1 MRTKLLLF
9 TVVLILFF
17 TGSVIAQG
25 TTVKGVVISGE
36 DLNPLAGVNII
47 VKNTLKGTTTD
58 LDGVYLLEDVS
69 PEDILVF
76 MYVGFSDVEET
87 VGDREEVNVR
97 LTPQA
102 LSTEAIVVI
111 GYGTQ
116 KRKEVTSAI
125 SSIDEGAF
133 THGAITDPQALLQGR
148 IPGVHM
154 TSSNGDLGAASVI
167 QIRGG
172 TSVSAGNSPLYVID
186 GVPIDNSSVM
196 PEGVE
201 ISEGT
206 MDNPMDLLNPQDIAS
221 IDVLKD
227 ASASAIYGARGG
239 NGVILITT
247 KEGQPGGLV
256 LNYNGWASIKSQ
268 TEKLDFLNASEYKSF
283 ATQAG
288 ATPDMGDKTTDWQ
301 DEIVRDAFS
310 QNHSISFSSG
320 TENTSYLVSLG
331 YLDEQGI
338 VLNSERQRILV
349 RLNLTHK
356 MLDGKLRLGLRMN
369 PSYIKRNNTPF
380 NQVAGYYGGVFTNV
394 YKMNPTQPVYNSDG
408 SYFEYPGSTTIRNPV
423 ALVNEIKDETETM
436 LIFANTTA
444 EYDFIPE
451 LTWKINLGLNRTV
464 VSRNTYQPTILP
476 YAAAFGG
483 RADVMNNT
491 RQNVLFETTL
501 NYRLDIDA
509 GQRLEAWAG
518 YTFQEFDNFQSAAT
532 GQDYVTDGWDYNN
545 LAGGADF
552 TVRPESWRDSNRLI
566 SFLGRATYSLH
577 GKYLFNATVRQEGS
591 SRFGEDNKWG
601 TFPSAS
607 VGWRL
612 SEESFMQGMG
622 SLSDLKLRLSYGI
635 TGNQD
640 IGNYRSLVILGP
652 GANAV
657 IGDEVKTGV
666 ASTQLANP
674 DLKWEETTQ
683 TNLGID
689 FGFIENKISG
699 SIDLYTKTT
708 DDLLIEYAVP
718 QPAVVETAIDNAGKV
733 KNEGIEIM
741 LNSINIASGD
751 WFWKT
756 SLNFTSNRNEVV
768 SLGTREFIMTG
779 QIGGAGLSDTQAQI
793 VLPGEPLYTFFG
805 PKFLGYDEDGAEILS
820 NHPGNSMANSGPL
833 NDGRFILGNA
843 RPDWTL
849 GFTSI
854 TQWKK
859 WDFRFFINW
868 VYGNDILNNT
878 AMEYQRP
885 SNVFNGINLLSG
897 AVDDVNN
904 GMDPGATTAYSDRFI
919 EDGSFI
925 RLQNVTVGYSF
936 DTAWF
941 RTLRVYLSADNLF
954 VLTDYT
960 GYDPE
965 VNTYAEMRGVSTMGM
980 DYTNYPRARTFT
992 VGLNIGIR

>member
-1 MRTKLLLF
+1 
-9 TVVLILFF
+9 
-17 TGSVIAQG
+17 
-25 TTVKGVVISGE
+25 
-36 DLNPLAGVNII
+36 
-47 VKNTLKGTTTD
+47 
-58 LDGVYLLEDVS
+58 
-69 PEDILVF
+69 
-76 MYVGFSDVEET
+76 
-87 VGDREEVNVR
+87 
-97 LTPQA
+97 
-102 LSTEAIVVI
+102 
-111 GYGTQ
+111 
-116 KRKEVTSAI
+116 
-125 SSIDEGAF
+125 
-133 THGAITDPQALLQGR
+133 
-148 IPGVHM
+148 
-154 TSSNGDLGAASVI
+154 
-167 QIRGG
+167 
-172 TSVSAGNSPLYVID
+172 
-186 GVPIDNSSVM
+186 
-196 PEGVE
+196 
-201 ISEGT
+201 
-206 MDNPMDLLNPQDIAS
+206 
-221 IDVLKD
+221 
-227 ASASAIYGARGG
+227 
-239 NGVILITT
+239 
-247 KEGQPGGLV
+247 
-256 LNYNGWASIKSQ
+256 
-268 TEKLDFLNASEYKSF
+268 
-283 ATQAG
+283 
-288 ATPDMGDKTTDWQ
+288 
-301 DEIVRDAFS
+301 
-310 QNHSISFSSG
+310 
-320 TENTSYLVSLG
+320 
-331 YLDEQGI
+331 
-338 VLNSERQRILV
+338 
-349 RLNLTHK
+349 
-356 MLDGKLRLGLRMN
+356 
-369 PSYIKRNNTPF
+369 
-380 NQVAGYYGGVFTNV
+380 
-394 YKMNPTQPVYNSDG
+394 
-408 SYFEYPGSTTIRNPV
+408 
-423 ALVNEIKDETETM
+423 M

-444 EYDFIPE
+444 EYDLIPE
-451 LTWKINLGLNRTV
+451 LTFKINLGLNRTV
-464 VSRNTYQPTILP
+464 ASRNSYEPTILP

-483 RADVMNNT
+483 RAVVANNT

-509 GQRLEAWAG
+509 GQRLQAWAG
-518 YTFQEFDNFQSAAT
+518 YTFQEFDNFQTGAT
-532 GQDYVTDGWDYNN
+532 GADYVTDSWYYNN

-552 TVRPESWRDSNRLI
+552 TERPTSWRDSNRLI

-577 GKYLFNATVRQEGS
+577 GKYLFNAAVRQEGS

-657 IGDEVKTGV
+657 IGDEVRTGV

-689 FGFIENKISG
+689 FGLLENKISG

-708 DDLLIEYAVP
+708 DDLLIEYSVP
-718 QPAVVETAIDNAGKV
+718 QPAVVSTAIDNAGKV

-751 WFWKT
+751 WFWRT
-756 SLNFTSNRNEVV
+756 SLNFTSNKNEVV
-768 SLGTREFIMTG
+768 SLGTREYIMTG

-805 PKFLGYDEDGAEILS
+805 PRFLGYDEDGAEILS
-820 NHPGNSMANSGPL
+820 NHPGNSLANSGPL

-859 WDFRFFINW
+859 WDFRFNFNW

-925 RLQNVTVGYSF
+925 RLQNVTVGYTF

-965 VNTYAEMRGVSTMGM
+965 VNTYAEMSGVSTMGM

>member
-69 PEDILVF
+69 SEDILVF
-76 MYVGFSDVEET
+76 MYVGFSDLEET
-87 VGDREEVNVR
+87 VGDREEINVR

-102 LSTEAIVVI
+102 ISTEAIVVI

-116 KRKEVTSAI
+116 TRKEVTSAI

-148 IPGVHM
+148 IAGVHM
-154 TSSNGDLGAASVI
+154 TSSSGDLGAASVI

-196 PEGVE
+196 PGGVE

-206 MDNPMDLLNPQDIAS
+206 VDNPLDLLNPQDIAS

-227 ASASAIYGARGG
+227 ASAAAIYGARGG

-268 TEKLDFLNASEYKSF
+268 TTKLDFLNASEYKAF
-283 ATQAG
+283 ADQAG
-288 ATPDMGDKTTDWQ
+288 ATPDMGNKTTDWQ

-369 PSYIKRNNTPF
+369 PSYIKRNNTPY
-380 NQVAGYYGGVFTNV
+380 NQVAGYYGGTFTNV
-394 YKMNPTQPVYNSDG
+394 YKMNPTQPVYNPDG

-423 ALVNEIKDETETM
+423 ALVNEIKDESETM

-451 LTWKINLGLNRTV
+451 LTFKINLGLNRTV
-464 VSRNTYQPTILP
+464 ASRNSYEPTILP

-483 RADVMNNT
+483 RAVVANNT

-509 GQRLEAWAG
+509 GQRLQAWAG
-518 YTFQEFDNFQSAAT
+518 YTFQEFDNFQTGAT
-532 GQDYVTDGWDYNN
+532 GQDYVTDSWYYNN
-545 LAGGADF
+545 LSGGADF
-552 TVRPESWRDSNRLI
+552 TERPTSWRDSNRLI
-566 SFLGRATYSLH
+566 SFLGRATYSLY
-577 GKYLFNATVRQEGS
+577 GKYLFNAAVRQEGS

-622 SLSDLKLRLSYGI
+622 SLSDLKLRLSYGV

-657 IGDEVKTGV
+657 IGDEVRTGV

-689 FGFIENKISG
+689 FGLLENKISG

-708 DDLLIEYAVP
+708 DDLLIEFAVP

-751 WFWKT
+751 WFWRT
-756 SLNFTSNRNEVV
+756 SLNFTSNKNEVV
-768 SLGTREFIMTG
+768 SLGTREYIITG
-779 QIGGAGLSDTQAQI
+779 RIGGAGLSDTQAQI

-820 NHPGNSMANSGPL
+820 NHPGNSLANSGPL

-859 WDFRFFINW
+859 WDFRFNFNW

-885 SNVFNGINLLSG
+885 SNVFTGINLLSG

-904 GMDPGATTAYSDRFI
+904 GMDPGATTAFSDRFI